1 MSTHHHQ
8 ISWRNLETQGLELV
22 RVEFTPSLIDVSGRV
37 VGQDGGAP
45 FALDYAL
52 ELDVD
57 WQLLRADLR
66 LLDGHSLSLR
76 RADAGH
82 WLNGYEVTIPAL
94 EGAVDI
100 DIFATPFTNSLPINR
115 LKLGQGDHAQADVI
129 YIADLD
135 LTPTM
140 AQQSYERSGES
151 TYAYE
156 SLTTGF
162 QTSFDV
168 DENGYVLNYPD
179 LFERV
184 S

>member
-22 RVEFTPSLIDVSGRV
+22 RVAFTPSLIDVAGRV
-37 VGQDGGAP
+37 IGQDGGDA

-66 LLDGHSLSLR
+66 LLNGHSLNLR
-76 RADAGH
+76 RSDAGH
-82 WLNGYEVTIPAL
+82 WLNGYEVRIPAL
-94 EGAVDI
+94 DGAVDI

-115 LKLGQGDHAQADVI
+115 LKLAEGEGARANVI
-129 YIADLD
+129 YIADLE
-135 LTPTM
+135 LTPIM
-140 AQQSYERSGES
+140 AQQSYTRSGAG

-168 DENGYVLNYPD
+168 DEHGYVLDYPD
-179 LFERV
+179 LFARV
-184 S
+184 

>member
-8 ISWRNLETQGLELV
+8 IRWRNLETEGLELV
-22 RVEFTPSLIDVSGRV
+22 RVDITPSLIDVTGRV
-37 VGQDGGAP
+37 ISTADKRD

-66 LLDGHSLSLR
+66 LIDGHSLSLR
-76 RADAGH
+76 RSDAGH
-82 WLNGYEVTIPAL
+82 WLNGHEVKMPAL
-94 EGAVDI
+94 DGAVDI

-115 LKLGQGDHAQADVI
+115 LKLAEGDKAQTEVI
-129 YIADLD
+129 YIADLE

-140 AQQSYERSGES
+140 VQQN
-151 TYAYE
+151 YACTGPQHYDYE

-162 QTSFDV
+162 KTAFDV
-168 DENGYVLNYPD
+168 DENGYVRDYPD
-179 LFERV
+179 LFERL
-184 S
+184 